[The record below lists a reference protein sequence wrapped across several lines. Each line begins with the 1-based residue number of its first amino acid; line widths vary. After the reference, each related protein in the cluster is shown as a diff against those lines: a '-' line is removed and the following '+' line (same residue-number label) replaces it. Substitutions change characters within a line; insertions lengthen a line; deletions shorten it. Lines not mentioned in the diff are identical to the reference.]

1 MKSAYE
7 LAMERL
13 QKSDPDAVTEL
24 TDSQKEELAEIE
36 TAYKAKIAER
46 EVFLQGTLREAEAK
60 GDSASAMQI
69 RQQLTSE
76 RERLEIE
83 RDEKKEQVRN
93 RR

>member
-24 TDSQKEELAEIE
+24 TEEQKKELAEID
-36 TAYKAKIAER
+36 AIYKAKIAER
-46 EVFLQGTLREAEAK
+46 EVFLQSKRQEAEANN
-60 GDSASAMQI
+60 DAASAEQI
-69 RQQLTSE
+69 RQQIVSE

-83 RDEKKEQVRN
+83 RDEKKNAVRAKK
-93 RR
+93 